1 MAVEPVSSAIQT
13 GGGEGWE
20 ARRPAVGALVPWDRR
35 ATSLPLLLLGG
46 ATAIGVALQWPWGMG
61 YGLAWLTI
69 PVAFAA
75 VWVVFRFRAVRA
87 GAGPGTF
94 SGAAPMLGLFLLL
107 AIVGFLTTFL
117 AGPFWI
123 FGVGLLVT
131 ARWQRSAFLA
141 VLAVVI
147 GGIGVLE
154 GFFGITNRLPLS
166 LWAEWEHP
174 AIFLILGLLTV
185 LAGIA
190 AWVRENRA
198 S

>member
-1 MAVEPVSSAIQT
+1 MSSVSQPASGEDWEP
-13 GGGEGWE
+13 
-20 ARRPAVGALVPWDRR
+20 RRAAVGAWVPRDRR
-35 ATSLPLLLLGG
+35 AASLPLLLLGG
-46 ATAIGVALQWPWGMG
+46 ATAAGVALQWSLGMG

-69 PVAFAA
+69 PLAFAA
-75 VWVVFRFRAVRA
+75 IRVVFRFRAARA
-87 GAGPGTF
+87 GAGPGAF
-94 SGAAPMLGLFLLL
+94 SGVVPMLGLFLLL